1 MSENCPDPGSDAANL
16 ASALRAQAD
25 LSRDPAAAESL
36 RRSAVQME
44 EADAKLQEGLASLE
58 QAIAQARALAEDPGR
73 ENALPR
79 WVVVA
84 LAVVVVFVLL
94 LSMAVRGGP

>member
-1 MSENCPDPGSDAANL
+1 MSENCPDPGSEAANL

-25 LSRDPAAAESL
+25 LSRDPVMAESL
-36 RRSAVQME
+36 RRSAARME
-44 EADAKLQEGLASLE
+44 EADARLQDGLASLE
-58 QAIAQARALAEDPGR
+58 QAIAQARGLAEDRGS

-84 LAVVVVFVLL
+84 LILVVVLVLL
-94 LSMAVRGGP
+94 LSMAVRSGP

>member
-1 MSENCPDPGSDAANL
+1 MSENRPDPGSEAASL

-25 LSRDPAAAESL
+25 LSRDPAMAESL
-36 RRSAVQME
+36 RRSAAQME
-44 EADAKLQEGLASLE
+44 EADAKLREGLASLE
-58 QAIAQARALAEDPGR
+58 QAIAQARALAEDPGS
-73 ENALPR
+73 ESALPK

-94 LSMAVRGGP
+94 LCMALRGGP